1 MDKMLGFKQF
11 IVEMANPWPSGKEG
25 EKQIISAL
33 AGEEAHPRA
42 KKISDEIKKKYDD
55 SNKENKIQLKIEWDK
70 KVEEIAAAIRRNCG
84 KKD

>member
-1 MDKMLGFKQF
+1 MAQGSWNPVVNQKMIQL
-11 IVEMANPWPSGKEG
+11 
-25 EKQIISAL
+25 
-33 AGEEAHPRA
+33 
-42 KKISDEIKKKYDD
+42 DEIKKKYDD